1 MRRILFA
8 SYGGFD
14 FPMIAPVFPF
24 LRQKGYEFAIM
35 NRYDLAPSR
44 KQLRGLTVF
53 QPPDVSRTLLSE
65 KEIERALATF
75 LDTRSLQHLIPLSR
89 GQSPGLRYL
98 LGWSDHYFDFT
109 LETLRRYNPDLTVLS
124 LGEAETSIIRRV
136 CELMSKKYT
145 CLVPQ
150 RYEFKSIEAFEGH
163 EGATYMVAGEYGKE
177 RMIRKGIKAE
187 HILVTGNPRFDRLF
201 ASRNSHVHAPGAN
214 RSRWPGF
221 RWPIMRG
228 APRGSEKIILYTLQ
242 AVRNEGRLF
251 QLLRRYVSSRKGVR
265 LVLRPHPNLPRRSY
279 LPFVRHVIS
288 EPISL
293 ALRGTL
299 GGLLQAADVLV
310 TLWSLTVLEAL
321 IVGLPV
327 ISWKSDFFPEEMP
340 FASRGDTMP
349 AHTYAELENALDRL
363 LFDPDFRGS
372 WVEKHRDCYIPYIG
386 VLDGTAAL
394 RVADAIEALIEDGT
408 TSAQTRAQMRNS

>member
-1 MRRILFA
+1 MTRILFA

-14 FPMIAPVFPF
+14 FSMISPVFPF

-35 NRYDLAPSR
+35 NRYDFAPSR

-65 KEIERALATF
+65 EEIEGALPTF
-75 LDTRSLQHLIPLSR
+75 LDTRSLQHLIPLWR
-89 GQSPGLRYL
+89 GQSAGLRFL
-98 LGWSDHYFDFT
+98 PGWSDHYFDFA
-109 LETLRRYNPDLTVLS
+109 LENLHRYDPDLIVLS
-124 LGEAETSIIRRV
+124 LGEAETSIVRRV
-136 CELMSKKYT
+136 CGLMSRKYA

-150 RYEFKSIEAFEGH
+150 RYEFKSLETFEGH

-177 RMIRKGIKAE
+177 RMVRKGIKAE
-187 HILVTGNPRFDRLF
+187 QILVTGNPRFDRLA
-201 ASRNSHVHAPGAN
+201 ASRNS
-214 RSRWPGF
+214 
-221 RWPIMRG
+221 RG
-228 APRGSEKIILYTLQ
+228 APGGSEKIILYPLQ

-251 QLLRRYVSSRKGVR
+251 ELLRRYVSSRKGVR

-288 EPISL
+288 EPVSL
-293 ALRGTL
+293 ALRGSL
-299 GGLLQAADVLV
+299 GGLLQTADVLV

-327 ISWKSDFFPEEMP
+327 ISWKSDFLPEEMP

-372 WVEKHRDCYIPYIG
+372 WVEQHRDCYIPYVG
-386 VLDGTAAL
+386 DLDGKAAS
-394 RVADAIEALIEDGT
+394 RVADAIEALIE
-408 TSAQTRAQMRNS
+408 RNS